1 MAAMK
6 LIKLLTGSLVFI
18 FVIGLGACVYN
29 PNYARPPAR
38 IHAPYFYDYY
48 YYPNV
53 DVYFDL
59 SLGYYYYRSSKH
71 WARTRALPKHIYLD
85 HRYRKSLHMEH
96 KTPYVKHPEHRQKY
110 SHRNEYRHE
119 KGKVRRDMNRKERE
133 YNSRQ
138 HKQYRKRSE
147 IDKRSR
153 R

>member
-18 FVIGLGACVYN
+18 FVIGLGACVYD
-29 PNYARPPAR
+29 PSYRGPPTR
-38 IHAPYFYDYY
+38 THTPYFYDYY

-71 WARTRALPKHIYLD
+71 WARVRVLPKHFYLD

-96 KTPYVKHPEHRQKY
+96 KTPYVKHPEHRKKY
-110 SHRNEYRHE
+110 HSRDEYRNE
-119 KGKVRRDMNRKERE
+119 KGEVRRDRDRKERE

-138 HKQYRKRSE
+138 HKQYQKRPE
-147 IDKRSR
+147 RERSR
-153 R
+153 Q